1 MAPINQH
8 PSSSTTK
15 LLLIGVS
22 GSGKTGALAS
32 LAEVGYKLRIL
43 DIDNGLDIL
52 KNYVTKPESPYVKRN
67 PRIAEN
73 VSFVTLTDPTRN
85 MGGVLVPARVT
96 VWDRCMNL
104 LYHWKDGDEDLGKIA
119 DWDSNTVLVIDSLSM
134 LSAAALNKHLQMQ
147 GVIGKSRTQN
157 EGRRDVGMAQ
167 NLLRQFFYTIYD
179 SSLRCNIILTS
190 HITFTNEMGERPT
203 SPSSENL
210 SPPPGKGYPSAIG
223 RALSPDIPRWFNS
236 TLHIDATVLGG
247 KPVHR
252 IYTKA
257 HGTGENAII
266 MAKNPAPMNVKDEY
280 PIETG
285 LADYFKAVREA
296 AKTDPTTA
304 VVPPPIPVS
313 A

>member
-1 MAPINQH
+1 MAPIKQH
-8 PSSSTTK
+8 QSNTTTK
-15 LLLIGVS
+15 LLLIGAS

-32 LAEVGYKLRIL
+32 LAEAGYKLRIL
-43 DIDNGLDIL
+43 DIDNGLDVL

-73 VSFVTLTDPTRN
+73 VSFVTLTDPMKN
-85 MGGVLVPARVT
+85 LGGVLVPARVT
-96 VWDRCMNL
+96 VWDRCMNM
-104 LYHWKDGDEDLGKIA
+104 LYHWKDAEEDFGKIA
-119 DWDSNTVLVIDSLSM
+119 DWGGDTVLVIDSLSM
-134 LSAAALNKHLQMQ
+134 LSTAALNKHLQMQ
-147 GVIGKSRTQN
+147 GALGKSRTSN

-203 SPSSENL
+203 SPSSDNL

-236 TLHIDATVLGG
+236 SLHIDATVLGG

-257 HGTGENAII
+257 HGTGENAVI
-266 MAKNPAPMNVKDEY
+266 MAKNPAPMSVKDEY

-296 AKTDPTTA
+296 AAEPEKTLA
-304 VVPPPIPVS
+304 AAPPIPVS